1 MTGAEQRNLQILK
14 PMLESIIREA
24 EGAPGGAVALAAAM
38 TGKFIRS
45 EFEAEMARR
54 FGPGGSGG
62 VVFSDT
68 ITDMMILDP
77 HIGVWQIVSQ
87 GREPGLDVARLAEM
101 RGEAGT
107 AAPFPI
113 VPVEGVSL
121 GFDWL
126 SYRALRLSFTIDAY
140 AKLIEAPP
148 LDMAR
153 MLAATTSALIQAESA
168 ARRQGML
175 MLAIDVMLGFGRL
188 PRKTTWNM
196 APPPKQAPPKTTAL
210 FGRFFG

>member
-1 MTGAEQRNLQILK
+1 MAGVEQPNLQILK
-14 PMLESIIREA
+14 PMLENIVREA

-77 HIGVWQIVSQ
+77 DIGVWPILSQ
-87 GREPGLDVARLAEM
+87 GQGETIDVARLAEM

-107 AAPFPI
+107 AAAFPI
-113 VPVEGVSL
+113 LPVEGISL
-121 GFDWL
+121 AYDWI
-126 SYRALRLSFTIDAY
+126 SYRALKLSFTIDAY

-153 MLAATTSALIQAESA
+153 MLAATTSALIQSESA
-168 ARRQGML
+168 DRRQGL
-175 MLAIDVMLGFGRL
+175 MTLAIDVMLGFGRL
-188 PRKTTWNM
+188 PRKTAWNM
-196 APPPKQAPPKTTAL
+196 APPPKQPPPKTMAL